1 MKGEP
6 QVEAIFITK
15 WKNEMKQR
23 IRMRFRNRQ
32 LNDKK
37 IDKYLN
43 KKIEEYMVNPKVD
56 VINNYRNATVHTDL
70 LSLIDTIEKNQLII
84 GGGGVLYVQHGVR
97 ENIMFD
103 YIVNLKNERNNH
115 KNERKKYE
123 KGTDA
128 WLMEDI
134 LQGNVKTKV
143 NSLYGVHGY
152 EYFIVYNRFIAESIT
167 NCGRQIITTAV
178 MTFENF
184 LSGSIKYN
192 TEEEVFKF
200 ITNVCNECSDDMD
213 LSIFKIDDINH
224 KVIKRI
230 LDMCAFECSNVFV
243 LSLEGIIENLSYGE
257 KILLYYKNN
266 LYEFSLLP
274 FIKEKLKFIMSNLPE
289 LKKPE
294 KSVIKDQMI
303 VDMIDEVWNFYEV
316 FVLYNHPIFDRVR
329 KAMFTDRKNVL
340 YVDTDSNFIGLNEWV
355 MFAKDKILENEY
367 KQDEREMNFII
378 VNLMTIFLAEVIDR
392 GLHTLCKHMNVK
404 KEYADILNMKNEF
417 YLDRILFTDA
427 KKRYISNSVLQ
438 EGELLAGGEGLP
450 DIKGFDFKKA
460 GTKPYIRDYYTKIC
474 LDEILRAEKIDVEKI
489 YRDVLLLKDEIDQS
503 MKNGESTFFKQ
514 ATVQI
519 VDYYKNP
526 YSTQGVIAVL
536 LWNSLNPEYAM
547 ELPTDCDIIPIKD
560 ISGPKY
566 DATRKKYVWRN
577 EDFVMEFK
585 EKFPIAYENLD
596 KLIYNNPNQLIREM
610 GLTSIA
616 KPKNTEIPLPEWFS
630 FLIDSNKVSLDALNL
645 ISPILKSLGLNGL
658 KTDASTEYMTN
669 IIDL

>member
-1 MKGEP
+1 MKDQ

-23 IRMRFRNRQ
+23 IHMRFKNKP

-37 IDKYLN
+37 IEKYLD
-43 KKIEEYMVNPKVD
+43 KKINEYMVNPKVD

-70 LSLIDTIEKNQLII
+70 LSLIDVIEKNQLII
-84 GGGGVLYVQHGVR
+84 GGGGVLYVQHGER

-103 YIVNLKNERNNH
+103 YITNLQNERKFH
-115 KNERKKYE
+115 KKERKKYE

-134 LQGNVKTKV
+134 MQGNVKTKV

-152 EYFIVYNRFIAESIT
+152 EYFIIYNRFIAESIT

-192 TEEEVFKF
+192 TEEEVFAF
-200 ITNVCNECSDDMD
+200 ITNVCNEYSDNMD
-213 LSIFKIDDINH
+213 FSIFTLDDIDY
-224 KVIKRI
+224 KVTKRI
-230 LDMCAFECSNVFV
+230 LDTCAFECSNTFV
-243 LSLEGIIENLSYGE
+243 SSIKGIVENLSYGE

-266 LYEFSLLP
+266 LYEFSMLP
-274 FIKEKLKFIMSNLPE
+274 FIKEKLKFIMANLDE

-294 KSVIKDQMI
+294 KSDIKDPAI
-303 VDMIDEVWNFYEV
+303 IEMIDEVWKFYEV

-355 MFAKDKILENEY
+355 TFAKKDILENTY
-367 KQDEREMNFII
+367 TKDEREMNFII
-378 VNLMTIFLAEVIDR
+378 VNLMTLFLSEVIDR

-404 KEYADILNMKNEF
+404 NEYADILNMKNEF

-460 GTKPYIRDYYTKIC
+460 GVKPYIRDYYTKIC
-474 LDEILRAEKIDVEKI
+474 LEEILRAKKIDVEKI
-489 YRDVLLLKDEIDQS
+489 YRDVLVLKDEIEQS

-519 VDYYKNP
+519 VEHYKNP
-526 YSTQGVIAVL
+526 YSTQGVVAVL
-536 LWNSLNPEYAM
+536 LWNGLNPEYAM
-547 ELPTDCDIIPIKD
+547 ELPTDCDIVPIKELT
-560 ISGPKY
+560 GPKF
-566 DATRKKYVWRN
+566 DNARNRYVWRN

-585 EKFPIAYENLD
+585 NKFPDAYDNLEKF
-596 KLIYNNPNQLIREM
+596 IYNNSNQSIREM

-616 KPKNTEIPLPEWFS
+616 KPKNTEVPLPEWFS
-630 FLIDSNKVSLDALNL
+630 FLLDSDKVSLDALNL

>member
-1 MKGEP
+1 MDKP
-6 QVEAIFITK
+6 KVEAIFITK

-23 IRMRFRNRQ
+23 VYMRFKDKP
-32 LNDKK
+32 LSEKK
-37 IDKYLN
+37 IDKYLDR
-43 KKIEEYMVNPKVD
+43 KIEEYMVNPKVD

-70 LSLIDTIEKNQLII
+70 LSLIDSIEKNQLII
-84 GGGGVLYVQHGVR
+84 GGGGVLYLQHGQR

-103 YIVNLKNERNNH
+103 YITNLQNQRKFH
-115 KNERKKYE
+115 KKERKKYQ
-123 KGTDA
+123 KGTDE
-128 WLMEDI
+128 WLVEDI
-134 LQGNVKTKV
+134 AQGNIKIKV

-152 EYFIVYNRFIAESIT
+152 AFFILYNRFIAESIT

-192 TEEEVFKF
+192 TEEEVYTF
-200 ITNVCNECSDDMD
+200 ITNVCNEYSENMDM
-213 LSIFKIDDINH
+213 SIFKIDDIDH

-230 LDMCAFECSNVFV
+230 LDMCAFECSNAFV
-243 LSLEGIIENLSYGE
+243 LTIEGIIDNLSYGE

-266 LYEFSLLP
+266 LYEFSKLP
-274 FIKEKLKFIMSNLPE
+274 FIKEKLKFIMTNLEE

-294 KSVIKDQMI
+294 KSDIKDPVI
-303 VDMIDEVWNFYEV
+303 VDMIDEVWKFYEV
-316 FVLYNHPIFDRVR
+316 FVLYDHPIFDRVR
-329 KAMFTDRKNVL
+329 KAMFTDRHNVL
-340 YVDTDSNFIGLNEWV
+340 YVDTDSNFLGLNEWV
-355 MFAKDKILENEY
+355 VFSKEEILENQY
-367 KQDEREMNFII
+367 TQDEKEMNFII
-378 VNLMTIFLAEVIDR
+378 VNLMTLFLSEVIDR
-392 GLHTLCKHMNVK
+392 GLHTLCKYMNVK

-438 EGELLAGGEGLP
+438 EGDLLAGGAGLP

-460 GTKPYIRDYYTKIC
+460 GVKPYIREYYTKIC
-474 LDEILRAEKIDVEKI
+474 LDEILQAKKIDVEKI

-519 VDYYKNP
+519 IEHYKNP
-526 YSTQGVIAVL
+526 YSTQGVTSVL

-547 ELPTDCDIIPIKD
+547 ELPTDCDIVPIKE
-560 ISGPKY
+560 ITGPKY
-566 DATRKKYVWRN
+566 DSVKKRYVWRN
-577 EDFVMEFK
+577 EEFVMQFK
-585 EKFPIAYENLD
+585 ERFPDAYANLD
-596 KLIYNNPNQLIREM
+596 KFIYQNSNQSIREM

-616 KPKNTEIPLPEWFS
+616 KPKNSEVPLPEWFS
-630 FLIDSNKVSLDALNL
+630 FLLDSDKVSLDALNL